1 MKLFRSNML
10 AGVFLTGVLWSP
22 AWAARTALPGT
33 VNYFEGHAAAGHQVL
48 APQSIGS
55 TILQPGQSLT
65 TSNGKAEVLL
75 TPGVF
80 FRLGDSSSARMVS
93 SGLAD
98 TTVALDRGQAL
109 VEVTEIHRENN
120 LRITENGVSAQLVKT
135 GLYGFDATHGQ
146 VRVFSGKALVLD
158 GDRYIKVGGGHQ
170 VTITSPENIHPQKFD
185 KKEYQQSDLY
195 RWSSLR
201 SSYLAEANIDSAR
214 VYVANGW
221 YGPGWIGPGWYWNPW
236 FGTYTFIPADGIF
249 WSPFGWGFYSPL
261 FVFRA
266 PVVFVGRPFV
276 RQDFRTFVHHPV
288 SLNGTNVGRGFHP
301 AIGPR
306 APFGRGGAPPAPAS
320 RQHRAGGMR
329 G

>member
-1 MKLFRSNML
+1 
-10 AGVFLTGVLWSP
+10 
-22 AWAARTALPGT
+22 
-33 VNYFEGHAAAGHQVL
+33 
-48 APQSIGS
+48 
-55 TILQPGQSLT
+55 LQPGQSLT

-80 FRLGDSSSARMVS
+80 FRLGDSSSARMVA

-98 TTVALDRGQAL
+98 TTVALDHGQAL

-135 GLYGFDATHGQ
+135 GLYAFDATHGQ
-146 VRVFSGKALVLD
+146 VRVFSGKALVLE

-170 VTITSPENIHPQKFD
+170 VTVTSPDNLHPQKFD
-185 KKEYQQSDLY
+185 KKEYEQSDLY

-266 PVVFVGRPFV
+266 PVVFVGHPV
-276 RQDFRTFVHHPV
+276 IRQNFRTFVHQPV
-288 SLNGTNVGRGFHP
+288 SVNRNNMSGSFQRGISPRGPFVHGP
-301 AIGPR
+301 AQ
-306 APFGRGGAPPAPAS
+306 PATRP
-320 RQHRAGGMR
+320 HRAGGTR